1 MKSYMKP
8 TISLVVTNGNGGFGS
23 CVVKVDEELI
33 ESILGGVIDLTPDSF
48 GLNEACKH
56 QVPIDMYCKFTS
68 ADLGAAHAFES

>member
-1 MKSYMKP
+1 MKSYIKP

-33 ESILGGVIDLTPDSF
+33 ESILGGVIDLNANSF
-48 GLNEACKH
+48 GMNESCAEK
-56 QVPIDMYCKFTS
+56 VPIDMYCKFTS

>member
-33 ESILGGVIDLTPDSF
+33 ESILGIDLTSDSF
-48 GLNEACKH
+48 GLNEA
-56 QVPIDMYCKFTS
+56 
-68 ADLGAAHAFES
+68 